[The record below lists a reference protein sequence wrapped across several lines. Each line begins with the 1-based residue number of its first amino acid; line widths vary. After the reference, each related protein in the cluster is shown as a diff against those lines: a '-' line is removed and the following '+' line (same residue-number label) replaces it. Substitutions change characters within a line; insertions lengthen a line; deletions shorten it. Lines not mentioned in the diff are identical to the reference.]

1 MAALFQSGFLRA
13 PSPAD
18 ADFLY
23 HPACLVDAFFRLRGR
38 LANQLRVLES
48 TVMREV
54 EAASRATVKRK
65 PVIVNSLR
73 CYTRT
78 PNLREEIPHGF
89 PRLWGGH
96 QFLRFCA
103 EAFPA
108 LDSGLSLYVV
118 TAIRTWDPPI
128 CRCADPVFACCSV
141 SFHTAQRRPGSC
153 LLACHPLS
161 IGP

>member
-1 MAALFQSGFLRA
+1 MAALFQGGFLRA

-18 ADFLY
+18 ADILY

-38 LANQLRVLES
+38 EANQLRVLES

-73 CYTRT
+73 CYTRA
-78 PNLREEIPHGF
+78 PNFREEMPYGF

-108 LDSGLSLYVV
+108 LDSELSLYV
-118 TAIRTWDPPI
+118 TDGHLNLHGTHRS
-128 CRCADPVFACCSV
+128 ADA
-141 SFHTAQRRPGSC
+141 R
-153 LLACHPLS
+153 
-161 IGP
+161 